1 MTGKSIDLSD
11 PLKLLDY
18 LKELKPL
25 AGVDWGEPIQ
35 SQYSASPRIIAL
47 AKAMAGK
54 LDNLDAIRDFFQL
67 IYNVQTAQGY
77 GLDVWARIVGLPS
90 RKIYVASSDVFGFE
104 STPETWKPF
113 DQAPFYN
120 AEIAAGMVE
129 LSDDVL
135 RWFILYKAM
144 SNISGETMLDLNT
157 LLKEFAKATTGTG
170 NAYVLEIGV
179 MQIRVV
185 FEYVLNDVEFAL
197 LTQYGLLNKGA
208 GVGVEFELLTID
220 PPVFG
225 FVEDSIQTGIF
236 GEAPFYAGGII
247 A

>member
-1 MTGKSIDLSD
+1 MDLSD
-11 PLKLLDY
+11 PQKLLAY
-18 LKELKPL
+18 IKELKPL
-25 AGVDWGEPIQ
+25 AGIDWGVPIQ

-47 AKAMAGK
+47 AKAMASR
-54 LDNLDAIRDFFQL
+54 LDNLDAIRDFFEL
-67 IYNVQTAQGY
+67 IYNVQTAQGE
-77 GLDVWARIVGLPS
+77 GLDIWARIVGLPS
-90 RKIYVASSDVFGFE
+90 RKIYVSNSDVFGFE
-104 STPETWKPF
+104 SNPVTWKPF
-113 DQAPFYN
+113 DQAPFTN
-120 AEIAAGMVE
+120 PDVGSGMVA

-135 RWFILYKAM
+135 RWFIMYKAM

-157 LLKEFAKATTGTG
+157 LLGEFARFTTGTG
-170 NAYVLEIGV
+170 NCYVLEVGV

-185 FEYVLNDVEFAL
+185 FEYVLDDVEYAL

-208 GVGVEFELLTID
+208 GVGVEFELLTIS

-236 GEAPFYAGGII
+236 GTAPFYAGGLI